1 MPSGLRASQQ
11 QSGHRNGSKINK
23 VQKHFFAFWVDG
35 RWSRVA
41 RNHIFF
47 VVPPRFFFKQNM
59 AIFLGHFPADFCI
72 ECAGTV
78 IYYFCSKVHPV
89 DGGGAGA
96 QHRQRCHTAGVLH
109 LPKWGWGMRRS
120 ENVTYCR
127 NSSLWDLWTMPLH
140 QFCQSQLSFPNTL
153 YRDRT
158 NGSAF
163 S

>member
-1 MPSGLRASQQ
+1 M
-11 QSGHRNGSKINK
+11 
-23 VQKHFFAFWVDG
+23 VQGCQKSH
-35 RWSRVA
+35 
-41 RNHIFF
+41 FF
-47 VVPPRFFFKQNM
+47 VVPPRFFYKQNM

-153 YRDRT
+153 YRDRKQKAQWVSLQL
-158 NGSAF
+158 GSSRAVRHTF
-163 S
+163 RC